1 MVTQRR
7 SGWYDDP
14 HDENLLRYWDG
25 VVWTEHVANKR
36 PVQPPSSITEP
47 AGSATA
53 QQWSQYQAQQGG
65 FGDSRR
71 SFDRPGGGGHAG
83 DGRTQFSGWWRRA
96 GAMIV
101 DLILVGLVCTP
112 FTLWRLSG
120 SMGQLEAWQ
129 AQVMQALSSGATLPE
144 PPAQALLHV
153 GTVTLVQ
160 TLVYVLLDAFF
171 LSRTGVTPGRRLTGI
186 RVRPVG
192 VDAPVQFAAG
202 LRRSMIK
209 NVANIL
215 SGVPFLSLF
224 AFGFQV
230 ADYLWPLRD
239 PGRQSWHDKACGTEV
254 VRGRP
259 LRGPQQEPRNGP
271 EAGSPR

>member
-1 MVTQRR
+1 MVTQRP

-36 PVQPPSSITEP
+36 PVQAPSSITEP
-47 AGSATA
+47 AGDASA
-53 QQWSQYQAQQGG
+53 QQWAEYQARQGG
-65 FGDSRR
+65 FGDTRRR
-71 SFDRPGGGGHAG
+71 SDRRASRTGHPGHGGAG
-83 DGRTQFSGWWRRA
+83 DGARPAGWWRRV

-120 SMGQLEAWQ
+120 SMEQLEAWQ
-129 AQVMQALSSGATLPE
+129 VQVVNALGSGAATLPQPPAQVM
-144 PPAQALLHV
+144 V
-153 GTVTLVQ
+153 DIGTVTLVQ
-160 TLVYVLLDAFF
+160 TFVYVLLDAFF

-192 VDAPVQFAAG
+192 VDTPVPFAAG
-202 LRRSMIK
+202 VRRSVIK
-209 NVANIL
+209 NVSNIV

-224 AFGFQV
+224 AFGFQI

-239 PGRQSWHDKACGTEV
+239 PGKQSLHDKAAGTQV
-254 VRGRP
+254 VRSGP
-259 LRGPQQEPRNGP
+259 LRAPRG
-271 EAGSPR
+271 EA